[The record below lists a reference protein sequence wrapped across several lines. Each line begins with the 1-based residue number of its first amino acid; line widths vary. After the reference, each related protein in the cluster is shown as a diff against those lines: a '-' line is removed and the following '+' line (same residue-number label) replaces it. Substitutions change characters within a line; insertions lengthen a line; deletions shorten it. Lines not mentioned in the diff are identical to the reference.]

1 MSTWNGHEA
10 AVTNAGAA
18 LAAARVAESDAFDTL
33 RATVVAACADGM
45 PEQRA
50 ARLGQVDRMT
60 VRKWRGKR

>member
-1 MSTWNGHEA
+1 MPDHTQ
-10 AVTNAGAA
+10 AVTDAGAA
-18 LAAARVAESDAFDTL
+18 LAAARRGESDARDTL
-33 RATVVAACADGM
+33 RTAVVAACDDGM